1 MALTYAR
8 RAAGAEADQAGSA
21 AFAAA
26 TAASVSASHPSDITA
41 HAASVEGL
49 ITCKLRAAISPHT
62 PRQPVRCRSTRD

>member
-8 RAAGAEADQAGSA
+8 RTAGAEADHAGSA

-49 ITCKLRAAISPHT
+49 ITCKLRAAISPDT
-62 PRQPVRCRSTRD
+62 PRGSLQLRD